1 MKERKKT
8 PNVPGSERNEKSKK
22 WKINVESK
30 MCKLWNNK
38 NQICKEE
45 SSLSGETKGKGAFKL
60 NVPSG
65 LQPGKV
71 QTLGAQLV
79 DLRSGLLLG
88 AQSTLPASM
97 RNRELM
103 LLILLRFIKI
113 ILQYWQLFWIFIS

>member
-45 SSLSGETKGKGAFKL
+45 SSLSGETKGAFKL
-60 NVPSG
+60 SVPSG
-65 LQPGKV
+65 LQPG
-71 QTLGAQLV
+71 
-79 DLRSGLLLG
+79 
-88 AQSTLPASM
+88 
-97 RNRELM
+97 
-103 LLILLRFIKI
+103 
-113 ILQYWQLFWIFIS
+113 